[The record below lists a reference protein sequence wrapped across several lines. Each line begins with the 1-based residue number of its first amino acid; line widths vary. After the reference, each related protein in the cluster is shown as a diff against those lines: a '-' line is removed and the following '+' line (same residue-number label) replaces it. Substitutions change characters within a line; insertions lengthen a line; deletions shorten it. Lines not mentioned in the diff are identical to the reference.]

1 MFKSKEIATNPNVNH
16 PSYYNKGK
24 YEVIDVIEDWDLGF
38 CLGNT
43 IKYIARAGSKDNNS
57 ELQDLEKA
65 LWYLER
71 RIAEVKDGNEKDKPL
86 PFE

>member
-1 MFKSKEIATNPNVNH
+1 MFTSNEIKTNPNVNH

-24 YEVIDVIEDWDLGF
+24 FEAIEVIEDWNLGF

-43 IKYIARAGSKDNNS
+43 VKYIARAGSKSGNS

-71 RIAEVKDGNEKDKPL
+71 RIKEIEDGNEKDEPL